1 MVWWILCAIPPEMDK
16 VEYRGPFVFLG
27 VGLGV
32 GAAVGLEIG
41 PAVGA
46 GVIGFASPTAPSI
59 RGYSLYFSGS
69 LAIDPAPVV
78 DIAGGLTFYTP
89 VGKVK
94 SYRQHGPF
102 GGRTYVIGEQI
113 SQDIRNGAGSPWLA
127 KVPNL
132 QGGGSNY
139 LKYSLIREPYL
150 QKLVSKY
157 VDIFN
162 QIHYYSF
169 D

>member
-1 MVWWILCAIPPEMDK
+1 
-16 VEYRGPFVFLG
+16 

-32 GAAVGLEIG
+32 GAAAGLEIG

-46 GVIGFASPTAPSI
+46 GAIFFASPTAPSI
-59 RGYSLYFSGS
+59 RGYLLYFSGS
-69 LAIDPAPVV
+69 LAVDPAPVV
-78 DIAGGLTFYTP
+78 DVAGGLTYYTP
-89 VGKVK
+89 VGRAR

-113 SQDIRNGAGSPWLA
+113 SQDIRRGNGSSWFVK

-132 QGGGSNY
+132 QGGGSRYLNY
-139 LKYSLIREPYL
+139 AIIREPYL

-162 QIHYYSF
+162 QIHYHSF